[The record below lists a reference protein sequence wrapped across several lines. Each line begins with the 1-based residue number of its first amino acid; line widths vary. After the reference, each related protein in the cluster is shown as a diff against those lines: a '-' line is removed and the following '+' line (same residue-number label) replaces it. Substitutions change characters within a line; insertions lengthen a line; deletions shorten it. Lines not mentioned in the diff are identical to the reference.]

1 MKLFTKN
8 SLMKKIII
16 SILIV
21 LVIIFSVPR
30 ATYASWSLGGTLLKE
45 ILQLVA
51 SVGDVAMGLLNNV
64 MLGAEGVGSAMIP
77 RDDPNLS
84 NKDSWLYFG
93 KYSEHSKG
101 DFDKIFNAGEEGEG
115 KIDTAAFWGTKFEI
129 PNMLYSPE
137 NIFANKIAALDVNF
151 LRQNQYQAITD
162 SERAKDKA
170 KSAAGE
176 LRKTIASWYKSFRNI
191 AIVGLLSVLIYIGIR
206 ILISSTASDKAK
218 YKENLKDWFMALC
231 LVFII
236 HFIMSGILMLTD
248 KVTEVFSTAT
258 KDITVGVKEQDIG
271 FKTNLTG
278 LVRFRAQSDDAEEVT
293 AYTLVYVVLVFY
305 TFRFTIIYLKRFL
318 YMAFFTM
325 IAPLVALTYPIDKMG
340 DGKAQ
345 AFNIWFKEY
354 TMNAII
360 QPVHLILFTVFVSS
374 AMELAT
380 DNILYAVVA
389 IAFLIPAEKFIKKM
403 FRLDQASSPSGLGS
417 FAGGALAMK
426 GLQSLA
432 SAVEGKNN
440 GKSSSSNSQSTDNK
454 KPKIK
459 MQERSTLGSFGGGNN
474 ESSEDNDSGNQ
485 GNVGNDSQNAP
496 IEADEQQNEDTSDVR
511 NNNIFAGQEEMD
523 RLGEELDQYDNND
536 LYMNPEIAEKQR
548 RYQELSAERNQWE
561 EEKAQQEAQQE
572 QERIRLEEQRRL
584 EREQAAEQ
592 ENRPFESGTNSSG
605 YDSQHSSANIMDN
618 KQEMP
623 GWKKNLAK
631 KIGGKAFATTM
642 KGTYKLAKAG
652 VKASAAL
659 AGATIATGAAL
670 SQGKSVG
677 ETLQYAVTGAAIG
690 KKMGNVVNRLPD
702 NPHPIRAVQNARD
715 KISNKVQGVKSFV
728 NEERYGIGYA
738 KQQEAMANNAVAKR
752 QFMRDKDEENK
763 YKEMAGRIYQTTGKN
778 YSAKELMN
786 ASFDYQQAG
795 ITDEKEI
802 EKGLALEAKHG
813 GVNGAN
819 HDKMIDV
826 IDFSTK
832 YNRDS
837 FTDSKKLAG
846 LEGDVQS
853 RVSGEKNQLEVMNL
867 LAEKN
872 GVSDYYKKVGTIGKP
887 NKQPTSGQ
895 PQGSQNGPT
904 RGGQPQG
911 SQNGST
917 RGGQP
922 QGSQN
927 GPTRGGQPQGP
938 QNAPTGGNQ
947 PQGSQNR
954 PKRGRGRPRKSQ

>member
-8 SLMKKIII
+8 GLIKKIII

-21 LVIIFSVPR
+21 LVIIFSIPR
-30 ATYASWSLGGTLLKE
+30 ASYADWSLGGTLLKE

-64 MLGAEGVGSAMIP
+64 MLGADGVGSAMLP
-77 RDDPNLS
+77 QGDPNLS
-84 NKDSWLYFG
+84 NKTSWLYFG
-93 KYSEHSKG
+93 KYKEHKPE
-101 DFDKIFNAGEEGEG
+101 DFDKIFNAGKDGDGE
-115 KIDTAAFWGTKFEI
+115 INTAAFWGTKYEI

-137 NIFANKIAALDVNF
+137 NIFSNKIAALDVNF
-151 LRQNQYQAITD
+151 LSPNKYTEITESKDAQN
-162 SERAKDKA
+162 KA
-170 KSAAGE
+170 KSAAEE
-176 LRKTIASWYKSFRNI
+176 LSKTIASWYKSFRNI

-206 ILISSTASDKAK
+206 ILISSTASDKAR

-248 KVTEVFSTAT
+248 KVTEIFSPIT
-258 KDITVGVKEQDIG
+258 KDITVGVKQEDIA

-278 LVRFRAQSDDAEEVT
+278 LVRFRAQSNDAEEVT

-354 TMNAII
+354 AMNAII
-360 QPVHLILFTVFVSS
+360 QPVHLILYTVFVSS
-374 AMELAT
+374 AMDLAT
-380 DNILYAVVA
+380 DNILYAIVA

-403 FRLDQASSPSGLGS
+403 FKLDQASSPSGLGA

-426 GLQSLA
+426 GLQHLA
-432 SAVEGKNN
+432 SVAEGKNST
-440 GKSSSSNSQSTDNK
+440 KSSSSTSQSTDDK

-459 MQERSTLGSFGGGNN
+459 MQERPTLGSFGGENN
-474 ESSEDNDSGNQ
+474 ESSQNSGSENQEDEEKNSHNG
-485 GNVGNDSQNAP
+485 QNNKL
-496 IEADEQQNEDTSDVR
+496 IDADEQEKEDNSDGR
-511 NNNIFAGQEEMD
+511 NNDIFTGQEEMN
-523 RLGEELDQYDNND
+523 RLGSELDQYDDND
-536 LYMNPEIAEKQR
+536 IYMNPELEEKQR
-548 RYQELSAERNQWE
+548 RYQELEDERRQWEQQQELEKAERQR
-561 EEKAQQEAQQE
+561 K
-572 QERIRLEEQRRL
+572 EEQPP
-584 EREQAAEQ
+584 EQ
-592 ENRPFESGTNSSG
+592 ENRPREL
-605 YDSQHSSANIMDN
+605 
-618 KQEMP
+618 P
-623 GWKKNLAK
+623 GWKRNLAK

-670 SQGKSVG
+670 SQGKGVG

-702 NPHPIRAVQNARD
+702 NPHPIRAVQNAKDR
-715 KISNKVQGVKSFV
+715 ISDTVQGAKSFV
-728 NEERYGIGYA
+728 NEERYGAGYA
-738 KQQEAMANNAVAKR
+738 KQQQAIANNEVAKR
-752 QFMRDKDEENK
+752 EFMRDKDEEKK

-778 YSAKELMN
+778 YSAKELMD
-786 ASFDYQQAG
+786 ASFDYQKAG
-795 ITDEKEI
+795 ITDEKQI
-802 EKGLALEAKHG
+802 EKGLELEAKHG
-813 GVNGAN
+813 GINGVN

-826 IDFSTK
+826 MDFSTK
-832 YNRDS
+832 YDRNS

-846 LEGDVQS
+846 LEGDVRS
-853 RVSGEKNQLEVMNL
+853 RVSGERNQLEVMNL

-872 GVSDYYKKVGTIGKP
+872 SVSEYYKKVGTIGKHTS
-887 NKQPTSGQ
+887 QPTSGGTQNAPAGGSQPRGSQNGPTRRSQ
-895 PQGSQNGPT
+895 PQGSQNGPI
-904 RGGQPQG
+904 
-911 SQNGST
+911 
-917 RGGQP
+917 
-922 QGSQN
+922 
-927 GPTRGGQPQGP
+927 GGQPQGP
-938 QNAPTGGNQ
+938 QNTPTGGQ
-947 PQGSQNR
+947 QAPQNGTR
-954 PKRGRGRPRKSQ
+954 RGRGRPRKS